1 MTQHSPYHETDTLA
15 ATEVADSAAF
25 SAASVITGE
34 LAATEGVGCTD
45 PVVLASMDRLL
56 QSLTSQTKP
65 RKRHPATDIRR
76 IEAATGK
83 IVIGV
88 TIGDDGRVTSYTF
101 AGAPAAETNLFEAEA
116 DEVLE
121 QWKRKK
127 NADQS

>member
-1 MTQHSPYHETDTLA
+1 M
-15 ATEVADSAAF
+15 
-25 SAASVITGE
+25 
-34 LAATEGVGCTD
+34 
-45 PVVLASMDRLL
+45 LASMDRLL
-56 QSLTSQTKP
+56 QSLMSQTKP

-101 AGAPAAETNLFEAEA
+101 AGGPATNLFAAEA
-116 DEVLE
+116 DEELE

-127 NADQS
+127 NAGQS